1 MDRWMFLSEQ
11 APIANERVL
20 TQQSGIRLYDGD
32 SKTNVEDVT
41 MEVSSHRLVV
51 RSLNMVLDLAR
62 VQSVAQ
68 EESFLRSD
76 KIIVKLLPLSPTEA
90 ALDRPFRKEKAQM
103 IKLAFRSGGL
113 VDFYQTLSK
122 AMEAKAWTV
131 VAKAP
136 VKREIRAGIAGIEKK
151 MSARARQDDAN
162 ISKAFEDLNKLI
174 EMAKPMVK
182 LAQSISTKVR
192 ERQGTITED
201 ETVQF
206 KSYLLSMGID
216 DPITK
221 GNHSDAEYYKLL
233 AKEMFLILDQPIQEA
248 GGMMTLT
255 DAFVR
260 VNRARGLE
268 LVSPDDILCAAQALA
283 HTHIPMKL
291 HMFDSGVL
299 VLMTANNSEEEVRQ
313 DMMNQLES
321 AGSFTPEEMS
331 RAMSLRYHC
340 LIIIITIIMMSL
352 SVILARE
359 RLLAAEGAGLLARD
373 DTVEGLR
380 FFPNRFLTA

>member
-1 MDRWMFLSEQ
+1 MR
-11 APIANERVL
+11 
-20 TQQSGIRLYDGD
+20 
-32 SKTNVEDVT
+32 
-41 MEVSSHRLVV
+41 
-51 RSLNMVLDLAR
+51 
-62 VQSVAQ
+62 
-68 EESFLRSD
+68 
-76 KIIVKLLPLSPTEA
+76 
-90 ALDRPFRKEKAQM
+90 EK
-103 IKLAFRSGGL
+103 
-113 VDFYQTLSK
+113 
-122 AMEAKAWTV
+122 
-131 VAKAP
+131 
-136 VKREIRAGIAGIEKK
+136 
-151 MSARARQDDAN
+151 
-162 ISKAFEDLNKLI
+162 
-174 EMAKPMVK
+174 
-182 LAQSISTKVR
+182 
-192 ERQGTITED
+192 QGAITED
-201 ETVQF
+201 ETLQF

-268 LVSPDDILCAAQALA
+268 LVSPEDILGAAQALA

-291 HMFDSGVL
+291 HVFDSGVL
-299 VLMTANNSEEEVRQ
+299 VLVTANNSEEEVRQ
-313 DMMNQLES
+313 DMMNHLES

-331 RAMSLRYHC
+331 RVMSLRCHD
-340 LIIIITIIMMSL
+340 LIITLSIIIIIIIII

-380 FFPNRFLTA
+380 FFPNRFLTS

>member
-1 MDRWMFLSEQ
+1 MR
-11 APIANERVL
+11 
-20 TQQSGIRLYDGD
+20 
-32 SKTNVEDVT
+32 
-41 MEVSSHRLVV
+41 
-51 RSLNMVLDLAR
+51 
-62 VQSVAQ
+62 
-68 EESFLRSD
+68 
-76 KIIVKLLPLSPTEA
+76 
-90 ALDRPFRKEKAQM
+90 EK
-103 IKLAFRSGGL
+103 
-113 VDFYQTLSK
+113 
-122 AMEAKAWTV
+122 
-131 VAKAP
+131 
-136 VKREIRAGIAGIEKK
+136 
-151 MSARARQDDAN
+151 
-162 ISKAFEDLNKLI
+162 
-174 EMAKPMVK
+174 
-182 LAQSISTKVR
+182 
-192 ERQGTITED
+192 QGAITED
-201 ETVQF
+201 ETLQF

-268 LVSPDDILCAAQALA
+268 LVSPEDILGAAQALA

-291 HMFDSGVL
+291 HVFDSGVL
-299 VLMTANNSEEEVRQ
+299 VLVTANNSEEEVRQ
-313 DMMNQLES
+313 DMMNHLES

-331 RAMSLRYHC
+331 RVMSLRCYV
-340 LIIIITIIMMSL
+340 LIVTLSIITIIIIII

-380 FFPNRFLTA
+380 FFPNRFLTS

>member
-1 MDRWMFLSEQ
+1 MR
-11 APIANERVL
+11 
-20 TQQSGIRLYDGD
+20 
-32 SKTNVEDVT
+32 
-41 MEVSSHRLVV
+41 
-51 RSLNMVLDLAR
+51 
-62 VQSVAQ
+62 
-68 EESFLRSD
+68 D
-76 KIIVKLLPLSPTEA
+76 K
-90 ALDRPFRKEKAQM
+90 
-103 IKLAFRSGGL
+103 
-113 VDFYQTLSK
+113 
-122 AMEAKAWTV
+122 
-131 VAKAP
+131 
-136 VKREIRAGIAGIEKK
+136 
-151 MSARARQDDAN
+151 
-162 ISKAFEDLNKLI
+162 
-174 EMAKPMVK
+174 
-182 LAQSISTKVR
+182 
-192 ERQGTITED
+192 QGAITED
-201 ETVQF
+201 ETLQF

-268 LVSPDDILCAAQALA
+268 LVSPEDILGAAQALA

-291 HMFDSGVL
+291 HVFDSGVL
-299 VLMTANNSEEEVRQ
+299 VLVTANNSEEEVRQ
-313 DMMNQLES
+313 DMMNHLES

-331 RAMSLRYHC
+331 RVMSLRCYV
-340 LIIIITIIMMSL
+340 LIVTLSIITIIIIII

-380 FFPNRFLTA
+380 FFPNRFLIS

>member
-1 MDRWMFLSEQ
+1 
-11 APIANERVL
+11 
-20 TQQSGIRLYDGD
+20 
-32 SKTNVEDVT
+32 
-41 MEVSSHRLVV
+41 
-51 RSLNMVLDLAR
+51 
-62 VQSVAQ
+62 
-68 EESFLRSD
+68 
-76 KIIVKLLPLSPTEA
+76 
-90 ALDRPFRKEKAQM
+90 
-103 IKLAFRSGGL
+103 
-113 VDFYQTLSK
+113 
-122 AMEAKAWTV
+122 
-131 VAKAP
+131 
-136 VKREIRAGIAGIEKK
+136 
-151 MSARARQDDAN
+151 
-162 ISKAFEDLNKLI
+162 
-174 EMAKPMVK
+174 
-182 LAQSISTKVR
+182 
-192 ERQGTITED
+192 
-201 ETVQF
+201 
-206 KSYLLSMGID
+206 MGID

-233 AKEMFLILDQPIQEA
+233 AKEMFLILDQPIQES

-283 HTHIPMKL
+283 HTNIPMKL

-331 RAMSLRYHC
+331 RVMSFRYHY
-340 LIIIITIIMMSL
+340 LIIIIILNIIFVI